1 MTTQTETTKEKQ
13 IPAFYIFDTVESD
26 GKKENK
32 RVGAAFAHKKG
43 TGYSFLINGKR
54 YAAFAPKA
62 KAAVQPVQAEPS
74 VQPEATEGSGA

>member
-1 MTTQTETTKEKQ
+1 MTTPTETTKEKQ

-43 TGYSFLINGKR
+43 NGYSFLINGKR
-54 YAAFAPKA
+54 YAAFPPKA
-62 KAAVQPVQAEPS
+62 KTTAEI
-74 VQPEATEGSGA
+74 VQPEATEGEGA

>member
-1 MTTQTETTKEKQ
+1 MTAQTETTKEKQ
-13 IPAFYIFDTVESD
+13 IPAFYIFDTIESG

-54 YAAFAPKA
+54 YAAFPPKV
-62 KAAVQPVQAEPS
+62 KTPTETVQPQ
-74 VQPEATEGSGA
+74 ATEGKGA

>member
-1 MTTQTETTKEKQ
+1 MTTPTEPTREKQ
-13 IPAFYIFDTVESD
+13 IPAFYIFDTVESN

-54 YAAFAPKA
+54 YAAFPPKL
-62 KAAVQPVQAEPS
+62 KTAAETVQP
-74 VQPEATEGSGA
+74 ATEGEGA

>member
-43 TGYSFLINGKR
+43 NGFTFLVAGKR
-54 YAAFAPKA
+54 YAAFPPKP
-62 KAAVQPVQAEPS
+62 KAAVQPA
-74 VQPEATEGSGA
+74 ATEQPGKGA

>member
-13 IPAFYIFDTVESD
+13 IPAFYIFDTVESG

-54 YAAFAPKA
+54 YAAFPPKT
-62 KAAVQPVQAEPS
+62 KTAAET
-74 VQPEATEGSGA
+74 VQPEATGGEGA

>member
-13 IPAFYIFDTVESD
+13 IPAFYIFDTVDSG
-26 GKKENK
+26 GKKKSK

-54 YAAFAPKA
+54 YAAFPPKVKTA
-62 KAAVQPVQAEPS
+62 IET
-74 VQPEATEGSGA
+74 VQPEATQGKGA

>member
-13 IPAFYIFDTVESD
+13 IPAFYIFYTIESD

-43 TGYSFLINGKR
+43 LGYSFVISGKR
-54 YAAFAPKA
+54 YAAFPPKVKTTA
-62 KAAVQPVQAEPS
+62 QPA
-74 VQPEATEGSGA
+74 QPEATEGKGA